1 LSQILSDAQRTFF
14 AFDMTL
20 TPASLQQS
28 YGLGIDTTTAA
39 LNLGIGAHHSAYR
52 TQTWHLERALS
63 AQLHPLLQG
72 FMVPQHWSDLAWI
85 AVLRGPGS
93 FTGTRLGVVTAR
105 TLAQQLNL
113 PLFGWSNLAIAA
125 WIAAQSHGQKD
136 CTFAIALA
144 GQQSMVYGAVYQ
156 VQVAQRLVS
165 APIPD
170 RLMPEA
176 EWQQLVS
183 CTSGIDQVIQLEQ
196 ALDPEQLAQAMLT
209 LSWQAWHSGERPLWS
224 EVLPY
229 YG

>member
-1 LSQILSDAQRTFF
+1 
-14 AFDMTL
+14 MTL

-28 YGLGIDTTTAA
+28 YGLGLDTTTAA
-39 LNLGIGAHHSAYR
+39 LNLGIGAYNSACR

-72 FMVPQHWSDLAWI
+72 FMAPQCWADLAWI
-85 AVLRGPGS
+85 TVLKGPGS

-113 PLFGWSNLAIAA
+113 PLFGLSNLAIAA
-125 WIAAQSHGQKD
+125 WIAAQSHSQKD

-144 GQQSMVYGAVYQ
+144 GQQGMVYGAVYK
-156 VQVAQRLVS
+156 VQVAQRLVN
-165 APIPD
+165 AVVTD
-170 RLMPEA
+170 QLMPEA
-176 EWQQLVS
+176 EWNQLVS
-183 CTSGIDQVIQLEQ
+183 SRPGIDQVIQIEQ
-196 ALDPEQLAQAMLT
+196 AIDPEQLAQAMLT
-209 LSWQAWHSGERPLWS
+209 LGWQAWNNGERPLWN

>member
-1 LSQILSDAQRTFF
+1 
-14 AFDMTL
+14 
-20 TPASLQQS
+20 
-28 YGLGIDTTTAA
+28 
-39 LNLGIGAHHSAYR
+39 
-52 TQTWHLERALS
+52 
-63 AQLHPLLQG
+63 
-72 FMVPQHWSDLAWI
+72 MVPRHWADLAWI
-85 AVLRGPGS
+85 AVMKGPGS
-93 FTGTRLGVVTAR
+93 FTGTRIGVVTAR

-144 GQQSMVYGAVYQ
+144 GQQGMVYGAVYQ

-165 APIPD
+165 AVVSD

-176 EWQQLVS
+176 EWQQFVS
-183 CTSGIDQVIQLEQ
+183 STSGIDQMIQLKQ